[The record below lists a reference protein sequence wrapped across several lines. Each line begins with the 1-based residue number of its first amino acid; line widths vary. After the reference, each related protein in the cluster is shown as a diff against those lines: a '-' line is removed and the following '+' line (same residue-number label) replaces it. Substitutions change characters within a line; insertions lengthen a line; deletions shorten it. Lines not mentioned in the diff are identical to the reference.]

1 MYEILHIGLQLSI
14 KWNWQLLN
22 IVTFHLGDNGYNRC
36 QWIRN
41 IIRFFFLICIRKWY
55 VFIMEYLLKLAVI
68 MTLLYIS
75 LLQLMHFNDL
85 HLLFKCF
92 TLLFDTGISKC

>member
-22 IVTFHLGDNGYNRC
+22 IVTFHLEDHGYNSC

-41 IIRFFFLICIRKWY
+41 IIR
-55 VFIMEYLLKLAVI
+55 
-68 MTLLYIS
+68 
-75 LLQLMHFNDL
+75 
-85 HLLFKCF
+85 LFC
-92 TLLFDTGISKC
+92 

>member
-1 MYEILHIGLQLSI
+1 M
-14 KWNWQLLN
+14 
-22 IVTFHLGDNGYNRC
+22 
-36 QWIRN
+36 
-41 IIRFFFLICIRKWY
+41 
-55 VFIMEYLLKLAVI
+55 FIMEYLLKLAII

-75 LLQLMHFNDL
+75 QLQLMHFNDL